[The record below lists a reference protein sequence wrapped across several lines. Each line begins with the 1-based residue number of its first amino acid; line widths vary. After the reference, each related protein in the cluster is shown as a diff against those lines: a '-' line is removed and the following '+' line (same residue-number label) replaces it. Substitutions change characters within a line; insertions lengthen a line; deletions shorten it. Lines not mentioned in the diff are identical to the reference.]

1 MVQYR
6 AVLVGRLVPVSA
18 FEAVQWEIARLK
30 AALQLNAE
38 CVASA
43 AQAVADADAK
53 AEALERHI
61 AVKTS
66 TPLPPSDE
74 LDEVAAAKVLLS
86 FRSNA
91 GH

>member
-61 AVKTS
+61 AVRN
-66 TPLPPSDE
+66 LPPSDE
-74 LDEVAAAKVLLS
+74 LEEVAAAKVLLS